1 MDSEKQFSFQEKF
14 KYKLDNLMSRGGLY
28 VFLAL
33 LLMFT
38 IAFIVMGG
46 LRVIIYLFF
55 HDPNIEDPLQ
65 LIWHAFSQITD
76 SGALAEL
83 DTDSNIA
90 GKLVGI
96 ATISIGIV
104 LFSSM
109 VAFITQEFDKRLAM
123 LRKGK
128 SKVIEEDHILIVGF
142 SERVID
148 IIREIVIANE
158 SDEGVIAILADMDK
172 EEMDDYLRDRIMDL
186 QSTRVI
192 TRSGSTTSLLNLRN
206 AGIDLA
212 HSVVVLNTAKAS
224 DSNDVKEAADAK
236 VIKTI
241 MAVVAAK
248 GEDSFPPVVAEVHI
262 DRYRKLAETIVEGKI
277 TTLNEADL
285 LARMLVQTS
294 RCEGL
299 SMVYMDLVG
308 FEGNEFYFFRPDQGW
323 GTQNF
328 GELQFHFMETVPLGV
343 RNSKGIITM
352 NPPLDYVLKDDD
364 DVIVLA
370 EDDSTINYS
379 TQQVIEPK
387 TRSYSTDRADIPVEK
402 HMIVGWNNKAPIV
415 LREYASYMIEG
426 SSVNLVVENLD
437 PAIKKE
443 FEVIKKEFADIQ
455 MKCSQIDYHSKN
467 QLKKLKLEEYTTVS
481 ILAGSGEEAEEI
493 DSKTIMR
500 LLQIRN
506 IFQEHTRDTGKEIDT
521 KLITEIV
528 ESENTELVLK
538 AGVKDFLISNQFV
551 SKIFA
556 QVADDPDVMQVYDDL
571 FSEEGSEV
579 YVKPISLYFKEFENE
594 EISFADC
601 MLAAQQRSEVCFG
614 VKIRAEEFDSSK
626 SFGIYLIPNKK
637 TNYRFQ
643 PGDSLITLAEDES

>member
-206 AGIDLA
+206 AGID
-212 HSVVVLNTAKAS
+212 
-224 DSNDVKEAADAK
+224 
-236 VIKTI
+236 
-241 MAVVAAK
+241 VA
-248 GEDSFPPVVAEVHI
+248 PVSYTH
-262 DRYRKLAETIVEGKI
+262 L
-277 TTLNEADL
+277 TLP
-285 LARMLVQTS
+285 TS
-294 RCEGL
+294 
-299 SMVYMDLVG
+299 DLV
-308 FEGNEFYFFRPDQGW
+308 
-323 GTQNF
+323 
-328 GELQFHFMETVPLGV
+328 
-343 RNSKGIITM
+343 
-352 NPPLDYVLKDDD
+352 
-364 DVIVLA
+364 
-370 EDDSTINYS
+370 
-379 TQQVIEPK
+379 
-387 TRSYSTDRADIPVEK
+387 
-402 HMIVGWNNKAPIV
+402 
-415 LREYASYMIEG
+415 
-426 SSVNLVVENLD
+426 
-437 PAIKKE
+437 
-443 FEVIKKEFADIQ
+443 
-455 MKCSQIDYHSKN
+455 
-467 QLKKLKLEEYTTVS
+467 
-481 ILAGSGEEAEEI
+481 
-493 DSKTIMR
+493 
-500 LLQIRN
+500 
-506 IFQEHTRDTGKEIDT
+506 
-521 KLITEIV
+521 
-528 ESENTELVLK
+528 
-538 AGVKDFLISNQFV
+538 
-551 SKIFA
+551 
-556 QVADDPDVMQVYDDL
+556 
-571 FSEEGSEV
+571 
-579 YVKPISLYFKEFENE
+579 
-594 EISFADC
+594 
-601 MLAAQQRSEVCFG
+601 
-614 VKIRAEEFDSSK
+614 
-626 SFGIYLIPNKK
+626 
-637 TNYRFQ
+637 
-643 PGDSLITLAEDES
+643 